1 MKSLSVH
8 LDRLEKVLKARG
20 IPCRRHQSLE
30 LAAAAFGYHNQ
41 NELTAAGK
49 AGDLNPP
56 MAEPIGEVAL
66 PSGQTII
73 VVRDPLAN
81 SAYALDQAF
90 VDQVIAEERA
100 ELFGPTPY
108 GHLLNLSRL
117 LDDAIVP
124 LQADLDGIGASNS
137 IEIPLFIAEVSHKHG
152 DNLYV
157 MATQEALDAE
167 VADYCR
173 SSLFN
178 DRTFRPG
185 NHADADGDLTKLA
198 DREIIARYFDVPH
211 EEYLHTSTDTLKV
224 PLSLLREILGAVP
237 GVASRTKQTKRE
249 TQPAASS
256 APKPLPN
263 TTHPDASQLI
273 AGIDSV
279 WDDHPDYPSE
289 DWQHE
294 VENGDTRRGY
304 WDWVAS
310 KLEQAAEEGNEADD
324 AEAFADL
331 PLVQKWCT
339 DDAEG
344 YAGGLLYTT
353 NGCCEVAHAGP
364 RLFSK
369 LGLEWGVDHD
379 GFFYPLTEK
388 ESPFVGEDGF
398 ALPNGYWPHMAYSCL
413 YEGKKFACPTIEVGF
428 GQDGEGDRDVELRK
442 LNAYAAE
449 IRPRIAAIGGHVIV
463 EEDEPDETSHTLQ
476 VLIPFDYIVQNAVEF
491 DDWRIKLA
499 RLMMP
504 ANAPKVLAEFT
515 PQVWVGDQTMVVDPQ
530 GDTAWDITSEIVA
543 MGRQKALELQDDQHN
558 TDDLRYTAN
567 APKWV
572 QDWEGPF
579 YIGVSEQIEAF
590 YEALDKN
597 A

>member
-20 IPCRRHQSLE
+20 IPCKRHQTLE
-30 LAAAAFGYHNQ
+30 VAAAAFGYHNQ

-56 MAEPIGEVAL
+56 MAEPIGEVTL
-66 PSGQTII
+66 PSGETII
-73 VVRDPLAN
+73 VVRDPLAK

-90 VDQVIAEERA
+90 VEQVVAEERA

-108 GHLLNLSRL
+108 GHLPNLSRL
-117 LDDAIVP
+117 LDDKILP
-124 LQADLDGIGASNS
+124 LQANLDSIGASDT
-137 IEIPLFIAEVSHKHG
+137 IEIPLFIAEVSHKRG

-178 DRTFRPG
+178 DRTFRLG
-185 NHADADGDLTKLA
+185 NPADAGDDLAKLS
-198 DREIIARYFDVPH
+198 DREIITRYFDAPH
-211 EEYLHTSTDTLKV
+211 EEYLHTSTDTLKM

-237 GVASRTKQTKRE
+237 GVASRTKQTERE
-249 TQPAASS
+249 IQPAAST

-263 TTHPDASQLI
+263 TTHPDALQLI

-294 VENGDTRRGY
+294 VENGYTRRGY

-310 KLEQAAEEGNEADD
+310 KLEQAAEEGNDADD
-324 AEAFADL
+324 GAASADL
-331 PLVQKWCT
+331 PPVRKWCT

-344 YAGGLLYTT
+344 YAGGLVYAT
-353 NGCCEVAHAGP
+353 NGCCEIANAGP

-369 LGLEWGVDHD
+369 LGLEWSVDEH

-388 ESPFVGEDGF
+388 ESRFVGEDGIE
-398 ALPNGYWPHMAYSCL
+398 LPNGFWPHMAYSCI
-413 YEGKKFACPTIEVGF
+413 YEGRKFACPSIEIGY
-428 GQDGEGDRDVELRK
+428 GRDNEGDRESVLRRLK
-442 LNAYAAE
+442 AYAGE
-449 IRPRIAAIGGHVIV
+449 IRPRIEAIGGHVIL
-463 EEDEPDETSHTLQ
+463 EEDEPDTSHTLLT
-476 VLIPFDYIVQNAVEF
+476 LILFDYIVQNAVDFE
-491 DDWRIKLA
+491 DWKIKLA

-504 ANAPKVLAEFT
+504 KAGPRVLAEFT
-515 PQVWVGDQTMVVDPQ
+515 PQTWVGDSALVVDPE
-530 GDTAWDITSEIVA
+530 GDTVWDVTPEIVA
-543 MGRQKALELQDDQHN
+543 MGRQKASAL
-558 TDDLRYTAN
+558 TDSDYSSDNLRYAHN
-567 APKWV
+567 APEWV
-572 QDWEGPF
+572 REWSGPF
-579 YIGVSEQIEAF
+579 YVEVSEQIEAF
-590 YEALDKN
+590 YEALDKK

>member
-8 LDRLEKVLKARG
+8 LDRLEKALKARG
-20 IPCRRHQSLE
+20 IPCKRHQSLE

-56 MAEPIGEVAL
+56 MAEPLGEVVL
-66 PSGQTII
+66 PSGETII

-81 SAYALDQAF
+81 STYALDNAF
-90 VDQVIAEERA
+90 VQQVIAEERA

-117 LDDAIVP
+117 LDDATVP
-124 LQADLDGIGASNS
+124 LQASLDGLSFNTV

-157 MATQEALDAE
+157 IATQEAVDAE

-185 NHADADGDLTKLA
+185 NPAEAGDDFTRLSDK
-198 DREIIARYFDVPH
+198 EIISRYFDAPH
-211 EEYLHTSTDTLKV
+211 EEYLHTSTDTLRV
-224 PLSLLREILGAVP
+224 PLPLLRKILGITRGA
-237 GVASRTKQTKRE
+237 ASQSKRE
-249 TQPAASS
+249 KRPAVNT
-256 APKPLPN
+256 APKPLPD
-263 TTHPDASQLI
+263 TTHPDASQVI

-279 WDDHPDYPSE
+279 WDDHPDFPSE

-304 WDWVAS
+304 WDWVAA
-310 KLEQAAEEGNEADD
+310 KLEEAENEGNEAEDGS
-324 AEAFADL
+324 DL
-331 PLVQKWCT
+331 PPIHKWCT

-369 LGLEWGVDHD
+369 LGLEWSVDHD
-379 GFFYPLTEK
+379 GFFYPLTKK

-398 ALPNGYWPHMAYSCL
+398 ALPNGYWSHMAYSCL
-413 YEGKKFACPTIEVGF
+413 YEGKKFAYPTIEIGF
-428 GQDGEGDRDVELRK
+428 GQDGEDDRDTELRK
-442 LNAYAAE
+442 LNAYAEE
-449 IRPRIAAIGGHVIV
+449 IRPRIEAIGGHIIV
-463 EEDEPDETSHTLQ
+463 EKDEPEETSHTLQ
-476 VLIPFDYIVQNAVEF
+476 VLIPFEYIVQNAVEF
-491 DDWRIKLA
+491 DDWKVKLA

-504 ANAPKVLAEFT
+504 NDSPRVIAEFT

-530 GDTAWDITSEIVA
+530 SDTTWDITAEIIA

-558 TDDLRYTAN
+558 TDDLRYTLN

-579 YIGVSEQIEAF
+579 YVEVSDRIAAF
-590 YEALDKN
+590 YEALDKK

>member
-20 IPCRRHQSLE
+20 IPCKRHQTLE
-30 LAAAAFGYHNQ
+30 VAAAAFGYHNQ

-56 MAEPIGEVAL
+56 LAEPIGEVAL
-66 PSGQTII
+66 PSGETII
-73 VVRDPLAN
+73 VVRDPLAK
-81 SAYALDQAF
+81 SAYAIDQTF
-90 VDQVIAEERA
+90 VEQVVATDRA

-117 LDDAIVP
+117 LDDEILP
-124 LQADLDGIGASNS
+124 LQASLDSIGTSDAVD
-137 IEIPLFIAEVSHKHG
+137 IPLFIAEVTHKHG

-178 DRTFRPG
+178 DRTFRPASP
-185 NHADADGDLTKLA
+185 ADVGDDLTKLS
-198 DREIIARYFDVPH
+198 DREIISRYFDAPH

-237 GVASRTKQTKRE
+237 GVAARTKQTKRKI
-249 TQPAASS
+249 QPAASNP
-256 APKPLPN
+256 PKPLPN

-273 AGIDSV
+273 AGIESV

-310 KLEQAAEEGNEADD
+310 KLEEAAEEGDEADD
-324 AEAFADL
+324 AAASADL
-331 PLVQKWCT
+331 PPVQEWCT

-344 YAGGLLYTT
+344 YAGELVYAT
-353 NGCCEVAHAGP
+353 NGCCEVSNAGP

-369 LGLEWGVDHD
+369 LGLEWSVDEH

-388 ESPFVGEDGF
+388 ESRFIGEDGIE
-398 ALPNGYWPHMAYSCL
+398 LPNGLWPHMAYSCI
-413 YEGKKFACPTIEVGF
+413 YEGRKFACPSIEIGY
-428 GQDGEGDRDVELRK
+428 GRDNEDDRVSVLRQLK
-442 LNAYAAE
+442 AYADE
-449 IRPRIAAIGGHVIV
+449 IRPRIEAIGGHVIL
-463 EEDEPDETSHTLQ
+463 EEDEPDTSHTLLI
-476 VLIPFDYIVQNAVEF
+476 LIPFDYIAQNASDF
-491 DDWRIKLA
+491 DDWKIKLA

-530 GDTAWDITSEIVA
+530 GDTTWDITPEIVG

-558 TDDLRYTAN
+558 TDDFRYTAN

-572 QDWEGPF
+572 QNWEGPF
-579 YIGVSEQIEAF
+579 YIEVSEQIEA
-590 YEALDKN
+590 YYGALDK

>member
-20 IPCRRHQSLE
+20 IPCKRYQSLE
-30 LAAAAFGYHNQ
+30 VAAAAFGYHNQ

-56 MAEPIGEVAL
+56 MAEPIGEVVL
-66 PSGQTII
+66 PSGETII

-81 SAYALDQAF
+81 SAYAIDQTF
-90 VDQVIAEERA
+90 VEQVVSEERA
-100 ELFGPTPY
+100 ELFGPSPY
-108 GHLLNLSRL
+108 GQLLNLSRL
-117 LDDAIVP
+117 LDNQILP
-124 LQADLDGIGASNS
+124 LQASLDGIGASET
-137 IEIPLFIAEVSHKHG
+137 IEVPLFIAQVSHKHG

-178 DRTFRPG
+178 DRTFNPG
-185 NHADADGDLTKLA
+185 NPADAGDDLTKLS
-198 DREIIARYFDVPH
+198 DKEIISRYFDAPH
-211 EEYLHTSTDTLKV
+211 EEYLHTSTDMLKV
-224 PLSLLREILGAVP
+224 PLSLLRELLGIKSGA
-237 GVASRTKQTKRE
+237 ASSPKQPKRQ
-249 TQPAASS
+249 TQPAANA
-256 APKPLPN
+256 APKPQPD
-263 TTHPDASQLI
+263 TVHPGAAELI
-273 AGIDSV
+273 AQIGSV

-289 DWQHE
+289 DWRHE
-294 VENGDTRRGY
+294 VANGDTRRGY
-304 WDWVAS
+304 WDWVAA
-310 KLEQAAEEGNEADD
+310 KLEEAENEGDEAEN
-324 AEAFADL
+324 ASNL
-331 PLVQKWCT
+331 PPVHKWCT

-344 YAGGLLYTT
+344 YAGGLVYAT
-353 NGCCEVAHAGP
+353 NGCCEVANAGP

-369 LGLEWGVDHD
+369 LGLESSVDHD
-379 GFFYPLTEK
+379 GFFYPLTKK

-398 ALPNGYWPHMAYSCL
+398 ALPNGYWPHMAYSCH

-428 GQDGEGDRDVELRK
+428 GQDGEGDRDAELRK

-449 IRPRIAAIGGHVIV
+449 IRPRIEAIGGHVIV

-491 DDWRIKLA
+491 DDWKIKLA

-504 ANAPKVLAEFT
+504 KDTPKVMAEFT

-530 GDTAWDITSEIVA
+530 GDTTWEITAEIVA
-543 MGRQKALELQDDQHN
+543 MGRQKALEMQDDQHN
-558 TDDLRYTAN
+558 TDDLRYTLN

-579 YIGVSEQIEAF
+579 YIEVSEQIEAF
-590 YEALDKN
+590 YEALDNK

>member
-20 IPCRRHQSLE
+20 IPCKRHQTLE
-30 LAAAAFGYHNQ
+30 VAAAAFGYHNQ

-66 PSGQTII
+66 PSGETII

-81 SAYALDQAF
+81 SAYAVDQAF
-90 VDQVIAEERA
+90 VDQVVAEERA
-100 ELFGPTPY
+100 EIFGPTPY

-117 LDDAIVP
+117 LDDEILP
-124 LQADLDGIGASNS
+124 LQASLDGIGASDTV
-137 IEIPLFIAEVSHKHG
+137 EIPLFIGEVSHKHG

-178 DRTFRPG
+178 DWTFRPG
-185 NHADADGDLTKLA
+185 NAADAGDDLTKLS
-198 DREIIARYFDVPH
+198 DKEIIRRYFDAPH
-211 EEYLHTSTDTLKV
+211 EEYLNTSTDTLRV
-224 PLSLLREILGAVP
+224 PLPLLRELLGVVPSAVSESKKP
-237 GVASRTKQTKRE
+237 RSETRGSAGVAPQS
-249 TQPAASS
+249 
-256 APKPLPN
+256 LPS
-263 TTHPDASQLI
+263 TTHSNAPALI

-289 DWQHE
+289 DWKYE

-310 KLEQAAEEGNEADD
+310 KIEEAEEQGDEPED
-324 AEAFADL
+324 ANGL
-331 PLVQKWCT
+331 PPVHKWVSDEPDT
-339 DDAEG
+339 

-353 NGCCEVAHAGP
+353 NGCCESAHGGP
-364 RLFSK
+364 RLLQK
-369 LGLEWGVDHD
+369 LGLQWSLDDD
-379 GFFYPLTEK
+379 GFFYPLTQK
-388 ESPFVGEDGF
+388 ESAFVGEDGI

-413 YEGKKFACPTIEVGF
+413 YEGRKFACPTIEVGY
-428 GQDGEGDRDVELRK
+428 GQEGEGDRITVLAK
-442 LNAYAAE
+442 LKSYAEE
-449 IRPRIAAIGGHVIV
+449 IQPRLQAIGGHVIV

-476 VLIPFDYIVQNAVEF
+476 VLIPFDWIVQNAADF
-491 DDWRIKLA
+491 DEWKIKLA

-504 ANAPKVLAEFT
+504 ASGPKVTAEFT
-515 PQVWVGDQTMVVDPQ
+515 PQAWVGDYAMAVDPE
-530 GDTAWDITSEIVA
+530 GDTVWDITAEIVA
-543 MGRQKALELQDDQHN
+543 MGRQKAMELEDDQHN
-558 TDDLRYTAN
+558 TDDLRYTQN

-572 QDWEGPF
+572 QDWGGPF
-579 YIGVSEQIEAF
+579 RVEVAEQIQAF
-590 YEALDKN
+590 YEAVDKQS
-597 A
+597 

>member
-20 IPCRRHQSLE
+20 IPCKRHQTLE
-30 LAAAAFGYHNQ
+30 VAAAAFGYHNQ

-56 MAEPIGEVAL
+56 LAEPIGEVAL
-66 PSGQTII
+66 PSGETII

-81 SAYALDQAF
+81 SAYAIDQAF
-90 VDQVIAEERA
+90 VEQVISEERA
-100 ELFGPTPY
+100 ELFGPSPY

-117 LDDAIVP
+117 LDNQILP
-124 LQADLDGIGASNS
+124 LQASLDSIGASDT

-178 DRTFRPG
+178 DRTFRPDSP
-185 NHADADGDLTKLA
+185 ADADDDLTKLS
-198 DREIIARYFDVPH
+198 DKEIISRYFDAPH
-211 EEYLHTSTDTLKV
+211 EEYLHTSTDTLRV
-224 PLSLLREILGAVP
+224 PLSLLRKLLGLMP
-237 GVASRTKQTKRE
+237 GAASQEMKPTRE
-249 TQPAASS
+249 TPRSHSA
-256 APKPLPN
+256 APKPLPD
-263 TTHPDASQLI
+263 TTNSNASQLT
-273 AGIDSV
+273 AGTDSV

-289 DWQHE
+289 DWQYE
-294 VENGDTRRGY
+294 VGNGDTRRGY
-304 WDWVAS
+304 WDWVAA
-310 KLEQAAEEGNEADD
+310 KLEEAENEGDAAEDT
-324 AEAFADL
+324 ADL
-331 PLVQKWCT
+331 PPVHKWCT

-344 YAGGLLYTT
+344 YAGGHLYIL

-369 LGLEWGVDHD
+369 LGLEWSVDHD
-379 GFFYPLTEK
+379 GFFYPLTKK

-413 YEGKKFACPTIEVGF
+413 YESKKFACPTIEVGF
-428 GQDGEGDRDVELRK
+428 GQDGEGDRDAELRQ

-449 IRPRIAAIGGHVIV
+449 IRPRIEAIGGHVIV
-463 EEDEPDETSHTLQ
+463 EEDEPDETTHTLQ

-491 DDWRIKLA
+491 DDWKIKLA

-504 ANAPKVLAEFT
+504 KGTPKVMAEFT

-530 GDTAWDITSEIVA
+530 GDTTWDITPEIVA
-543 MGRQKALELQDDQHN
+543 MGRQKALDLQDDQHN
-558 TDDLRYTAN
+558 TDDFRYTLN

-572 QDWEGPF
+572 QDWDGPF
-579 YIGVSEQIEAF
+579 YIEVSEQIAAF
-590 YEALDKN
+590 YEALDKRS
-597 A
+597 

>member
-1 MKSLSVH
+1 MKLKSLSVH
-8 LDRLEKVLKARG
+8 LDRLEKVLRARG
-20 IPCRRHQSLE
+20 LPCKRHQSLE
-30 LAAAAFGYHNQ
+30 IAAAAFGYHNQ

-66 PSGQTII
+66 PSGETII
-73 VVRDPLAN
+73 VVRDPVAN
-81 SAYALDQAF
+81 SAYALDNAF
-90 VDQVIAEERA
+90 VQQVIAEQRA

-117 LDDAIVP
+117 LDDATVP
-124 LQADLDGIGASNS
+124 LQASLVGLSSDAV

-157 MATQEALDAE
+157 MATQEAVDAE

-185 NHADADGDLTKLA
+185 NPAETGDDFTKLS
-198 DREIIARYFDVPH
+198 DKEIISLYFDSPH
-211 EEYLHTSTDTLKV
+211 EEYLHTSTDTLRV
-224 PLSLLREILGAVP
+224 PLPLLRQILGITRGA
-237 GVASRTKQTKRE
+237 ASQPKRE
-249 TQPAASS
+249 TRPAANI
-256 APKPLPN
+256 APKPLPD

-289 DWQHE
+289 DWQYE
-294 VENGDTRRGY
+294 VGNGDTRRGY
-304 WDWVAS
+304 WDWVAA
-310 KLEQAAEEGNEADD
+310 KLEEAENEGDGAED
-324 AEAFADL
+324 ASDL
-331 PLVQKWCT
+331 PPVQKWCT

-353 NGCCEVAHAGP
+353 NGCAEVAHAGP
-364 RLFSK
+364 RLFTK
-369 LGLEWGVDHD
+369 LGLEWSVDEH

-388 ESPFVGEDGF
+388 ESRFIGEDGIE
-398 ALPNGYWPHMAYSCL
+398 LPNGFWPHMAYSCL
-413 YEGKKFACPTIEVGF
+413 YEGRKFACPSIEIGY
-428 GQDGEGDRDVELRK
+428 GRDNESDRETVLRQLK
-442 LNAYAAE
+442 TFADE
-449 IRPRIAAIGGHVIV
+449 IRPRIEAIGGHVIL
-463 EEDEPDETSHTLQ
+463 EEDEPDTSHTLLT
-476 VLIPFDYIVQNAVEF
+476 LIPFDYIVRNAVEF
-491 DDWRIKLA
+491 DDWKIKLA

-504 ANAPKVLAEFT
+504 NDSPKVIAEFT

-530 GDTAWDITSEIVA
+530 GDTTWDITPEIVA

-558 TDDLRYTAN
+558 TDDLRYTLN

-572 QDWEGPF
+572 QEWEGPF
-579 YIGVSEQIEAF
+579 YIEVSDRIAAF
-590 YEALDKN
+590 YEALDKK

>member
-20 IPCRRHQSLE
+20 IPCKRHQTLE
-30 LAAAAFGYHNQ
+30 VAAAAFGYHNQ

-56 MAEPIGEVAL
+56 LAEPIGEVAL
-66 PSGQTII
+66 PTGETII

-81 SAYALDQAF
+81 SAYAVDQAF
-90 VDQVIAEERA
+90 VEQVIAEERA

-117 LDDAIVP
+117 LDDQILP
-124 LQADLDGIGASNS
+124 LQANLDGIGASET
-137 IEIPLFIAEVSHKHG
+137 IEIPLFIGQVSHKHG

-185 NHADADGDLTKLA
+185 NPADDGEDLTKLS
-198 DREIIARYFDVPH
+198 DKDIIRWYFDAPH
-211 EEYLHTSTDTLKV
+211 EEYLHTSTDTLRV
-224 PLSLLREILGAVP
+224 PLPLLRELLGVMP
-237 GVASRTKQTKRE
+237 S
-249 TQPAASS
+249 AASQPKRNTGPS
-256 APKPLPN
+256 AKPEPKPLPD
-263 TTHPDASQLI
+263 TTHPSARQLI

-289 DWQHE
+289 DWKYE

-304 WDWVAS
+304 WDWVAA
-310 KLEQAAEEGNEADD
+310 KLEEAEDEDDEAEDTAD
-324 AEAFADL
+324 TADL
-331 PLVQKWCT
+331 PPVQKWCA
-339 DDAEG
+339 DDADG

-369 LGLEWGVDHD
+369 LGLEWSVDEH

-388 ESPFVGEDGF
+388 ESRFIGEDGIE
-398 ALPNGYWPHMAYSCL
+398 LPNGFWPHMAYSCL
-413 YEGKKFACPTIEVGF
+413 YEGRKFAYPSIEIGY
-428 GQDGEGDRDVELRK
+428 GRDNEGDRETVLRQLK
-442 LNAYAAE
+442 AYADQ
-449 IRPRIAAIGGHVIV
+449 IRPRIEAIGGHVIL
-463 EEDEPDETSHTLQ
+463 EEDDPDTSHTLLT
-476 VLIPFDYIVQNAVEF
+476 LIPFDYIVQNAVEF
-491 DDWRIKLA
+491 DDWKIKLA

-504 ANAPKVLAEFT
+504 KDAPAVMAEFT

-530 GDTAWDITSEIVA
+530 GDTTWDITAEIIA

-558 TDDLRYTAN
+558 TDDLRYTFN

-579 YIGVSEQIEAF
+579 YMEVSEQIAAF
-590 YEALDKN
+590 YEALDKK